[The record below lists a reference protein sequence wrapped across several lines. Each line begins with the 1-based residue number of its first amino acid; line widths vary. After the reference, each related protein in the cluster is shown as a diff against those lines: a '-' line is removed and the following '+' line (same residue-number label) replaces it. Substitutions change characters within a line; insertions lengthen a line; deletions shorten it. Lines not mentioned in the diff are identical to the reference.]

1 MCVRVFFIEKEVT
14 IIINGA
20 GPVCFGVKFRM
31 IIKLKKTVEPATI
44 NRKWKWYN
52 FQWMSVSVY
61 DVCVRDVR
69 IYVRVDEYGILM
81 RWEVMHLL
89 IYEAITSFDN
99 SRETQMDG

>member
-1 MCVRVFFIEKEVT
+1 MCVCVIQKNK
-14 IIINGA
+14 IYGA
-20 GPVCFGVKFRM
+20 GPVCFGVKFHM
-31 IIKLKKTVEPATI
+31 TIKLKTFKPATI

-52 FQWMSVSVY
+52 FQWVTCVRVSMSVWHL
-61 DVCVRDVR
+61 
-69 IYVRVDEYGILM
+69 LM